1 MKRLKEANQVLERK
15 LKAEQA
21 EKMSMSNASFVSQAG
36 LGLGGKIGRAAPS
49 DVLSRSIMEHN
60 NAGGNTSIMDIM
72 SGYNMPM
79 GGDLNNRSMSMNKG
93 QSRSFLK
100 SQSSFYSKDKN
111 ELK

>member
-1 MKRLKEANQVLERK
+1 
-15 LKAEQA
+15 
-21 EKMSMSNASFVSQAG
+21 MSNASFVSQAG
-36 LGLGGKIGRAAPS
+36 LGLGGKIGRATPS

-100 SQSSFYSKDKN
+100 S
-111 ELK
+111 